1 MSTKEW
7 LMRAWKIDNEIAA
20 LEKELTLAKERALSV
35 TSRTSDIKVQTSGR
49 NSTEDA
55 IHKYIEYQEKLNKRL
70 DKLFEVKNEII
81 DAITR
86 VDNTDY
92 RTLLELRYLRF
103 MTWEKIA
110 EEMDMS
116 DRWVRSTLHRH
127 SLEAVSKIIFR

>member
-7 LMRAWKIDNEIAA
+7 LMRAWKIDNEIAT
-20 LEKELTLAKERALSV
+20 LEKELTLAKERAMSV
-35 TSRTSDIKVQTSGR
+35 TSHISDVKVQTSGR
-49 NSTEDA
+49 NSTENA

-81 DAITR
+81 DVIAR

-110 EEMDMS
+110 RE
-116 DRWVRSTLHRH
+116 LHLDLRYVYRLH
-127 SLEAVSKIIFR
+127 GAALNSVEYDSVTF